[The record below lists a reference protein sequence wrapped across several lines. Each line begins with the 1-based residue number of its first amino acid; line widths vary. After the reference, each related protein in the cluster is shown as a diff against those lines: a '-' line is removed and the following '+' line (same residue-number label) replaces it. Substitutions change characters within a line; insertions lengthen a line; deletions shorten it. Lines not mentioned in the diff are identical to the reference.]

1 MSVVSIAVQEMM
13 WVETQGPM
21 QCKQSKRQRGKC
33 DMKKV
38 PAQSSI
44 LFPKSSVS
52 QGLAGCLELSCCQVT
67 ETNVRYDWN
76 YVQFQSLCC
85 GEEPV
90 LWRIGGVS
98 G

>member
-1 MSVVSIAVQEMM
+1 MRVVIILVQGMM

-44 LFPKSSVS
+44 LSYKSSIS
-52 QGLAGCLELSCCQVT
+52 QGLAGCLELSCCQVI
-67 ETNVRYDWN
+67 ETDSWYDWN
-76 YVQFQSLCC
+76 CVQFQLLCC
-85 GEEPV
+85 VEEPV
-90 LWRIGGVS
+90 L
-98 G
+98 

>member
-1 MSVVSIAVQEMM
+1 MRVVSILVQGMM

-44 LFPKSSVS
+44 LSSKSSIS
-52 QGLAGCLELSCCQVT
+52 QGLAGCLELICCQVT
-67 ETNVRYDWN
+67 ETDGRYDWN
-76 YVQFQSLCC
+76 FVQFLLLCC

-90 LWRIGGVS
+90 L
-98 G
+98 